1 VTARFCRSVA
11 LIAAV
16 WVLTSVYATAQPRVE
31 PARVLFAPQPAYPPQ
46 AWSAR
51 VEGDVRFRAM
61 LRADGMVESVEI
73 LAVPETNLGFEE
85 AVRTA
90 VAGWQFQP
98 ATLNGVATGS
108 EYTGSLRFELRL
120 PGEAIFAAPSRRTWD
135 AALAMVRELGLRV
148 QRADPQ
154 HQILIASGKYEPK
167 KLLSAAE
174 LKLPANSIDGLIF
187 LHVMVARD
195 LEPARVAV
203 GAVFDILS
211 AKGRQLRMIR
221 RYGNDDI
228 VSLLLSRLAAR
239 LRVKMEPLSANA
251 EQRAQQA
258 VALMPQG
265 LADPCSA
272 VPARLLTADEMKEAT
287 RKPELVSSVRA
298 TYPSDRREVQRE
310 GTVFFAA
317 ELTEHGTVVNPQNT
331 IHADDSGQFV
341 LASQMAARLWRFRP
355 AVKDGCPARMRININ
370 QRFVL
375 PK

>member
-1 VTARFCRSVA
+1 MTARFCRSA
-11 LIAAV
+11 AAIAIVSLSDVCPA
-16 WVLTSVYATAQPRVE
+16 AAQPKVE
-31 PARVLFAPQPAYPPQ
+31 AARVLFAPQPAYPPQ

-51 VEGDVRFRAM
+51 VEGDVRFRATV
-61 LRADGMVESVEI
+61 RADGMVESVEI
-73 LAVPETNLGFEE
+73 LAVPEAHLGFEE

-90 VAGWQFQP
+90 VLGWQFQP
-98 ATLNGVATGS
+98 ATLNGAASAS

-120 PGEAIFAAPSRRTWD
+120 SGEAIFAAPSRRTWD

-148 QRADPQ
+148 QRADPL
-154 HQILIASGKYEPK
+154 HQILIASGKYDPK

-174 LKLPANSIDGLIF
+174 LQLPAGSIDGVIT

-203 GAVFDILS
+203 GVMFDILS
-211 AKGRQLRMIR
+211 AKRQLRMFR

-228 VSLLLSRLAAR
+228 VRLLLSRLAER

-258 VALMPQG
+258 IALMPQG
-265 LADPCSA
+265 LTDPCSA
-272 VPARLLTADEMKEAT
+272 VPARLLTAGELEGAT
-287 RKPELVSSVRA
+287 RKAELVSSVRA
-298 TYPSDRREVQRE
+298 TYPSDQREVRREA
-310 GTVFFAA
+310 TVFFAA
-317 ELTEHGTVVNPQNT
+317 ELTEHGTVINPQNT

-341 LASQMAARLWRFRP
+341 LAAQMAARLWRFRP
-355 AVKDGCPARMRININ
+355 PIKDGCPARMRININ

-375 PK
+375 PR

>member
-1 VTARFCRSVA
+1 V
-11 LIAAV
+11 IAAV
-16 WVLTSVYATAQPRVE
+16 WLLPFVSATAQPRVE

-239 LRVKMEPLSANA
+239 MKVTMEPLSANV

-258 VALMPQG
+258 RALMPPN
-265 LADPCSA
+265 LTDPCSV
-272 VPARLLTADEMKEAT
+272 VPAKLLTREELSRAT
-287 RKPELVSSVRA
+287 RPLQRVSSVAA
-298 TYPSDRREVQRE
+298 TYPSDQSVLRRE
-310 GTVFFAA
+310 GTIFFTA
-317 ELTEHGTVVNPQNT
+317 ELTEHGTIVNPQNT

-341 LASQMAARLWRFRP
+341 LAAQMAARLWRFRP
-355 AVKDGCPARMRININ
+355 PVNDACPARTLINIT

-375 PK
+375 RK

>member
-1 VTARFCRSVA
+1 MTARFCRSVA
-11 LIAAV
+11 VIAAV
-16 WVLTSVYATAQPRVE
+16 WLLTFVSATAQPRVE

-73 LAVPETNLGFEE
+73 LAVPEANLGFEE

-120 PGEAIFAAPSRRTWD
+120 PGEAIFGAPSRRTWD
-135 AALAMVRELGLRV
+135 ATLAMVRELGLRV
-148 QRADPQ
+148 QRADPL
-154 HQILIASGKYEPK
+154 HQILIAGGKYEPR

-174 LKLPANSIDGLIF
+174 LKLPAGSIDGVIT

-203 GAVFDILS
+203 GAMFDILS
-211 AKGRQLRMIR
+211 ANRQLRMIR

-228 VSLLLSRLAAR
+228 ARLLLSRLAER

-265 LADPCSA
+265 LTDPCSA
-272 VPARLLTADEMKEAT
+272 VPARLLTADEMEEAT

-298 TYPSDRREVQRE
+298 TYPSDQREAHRE

-355 AVKDGCPARMRININ
+355 PVKDGCPARMRINVN